1 MTRLGKVPAVRV
13 TQTGMK
19 HNICEFMILLQ
30 IIEYLSTVNIINII
44 INTLYN
50 LVFKT
55 RVYPFNMNKYA

>member
-13 TQTGMK
+13 TQTGMN
-19 HNICEFMILLQ
+19 HNMCEFMILLQ